1 MTNRFLAFF
10 VDEAARGISPY
21 DESSTHRRDQPSP
34 PREVLASF
42 ILTIMRPRQGERW
55 PMRVSHPAA
64 RHLRPAVV
72 SSVVIALHVQHAG
85 LLGAQL
91 QLFEEAERDT
101 EEEKDED
108 ARREAG
114 FDVLHENLVDCRG

>member
-1 MTNRFLAFF
+1 MYASRFAFPSAVAQHSRAPH
-10 VDEAARGISPY
+10 VD
-21 DESSTHRRDQPSP
+21 DESSTHHRPSP
-34 PREVLASF
+34 HREVLASY
-42 ILTIMRPRQGERW
+42 IGQRY
-55 PMRVSHPAA
+55 PAA
-64 RHLRPAVV
+64 RHLRPAAV

-91 QLFEEAERDT
+91 QLLEEAERDA

-114 FDVLHENLVDCRG
+114 LDVLHENLVDCRG